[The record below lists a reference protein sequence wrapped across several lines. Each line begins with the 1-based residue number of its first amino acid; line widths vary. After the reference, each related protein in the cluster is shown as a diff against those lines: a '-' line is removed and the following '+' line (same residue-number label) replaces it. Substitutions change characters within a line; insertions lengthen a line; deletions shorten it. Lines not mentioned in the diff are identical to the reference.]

1 MKLISALAFTL
12 LLSAVAAVDA
22 AKFDFFDFEGWY
34 EGGFLSVAADPRP
47 TGATVGL
54 NMLLKCEEGAGF
66 NGNSCDWFIRGPSGF
81 SLCDDVVVPG
91 SGVVFE
97 GKIAEYQFNADT
109 GVAEF
114 NINKITCD
122 GEELTSFAVGP
133 PQVPRV
139 PLPPATP
146 VMLEM
151 IPGASNKHVKSLK
164 FTIAG
169 DADDVVIEN
178 NFYKLGG
185 GFKES

>member
-1 MKLISALAFTL
+1 MWPPTLVPPAPLLASTCSSSAKKVLVSTAT
-12 LLSAVAAVDA
+12 AAI
-22 AKFDFFDFEGWY
+22 
-34 EGGFLSVAADPRP
+34 
-47 TGATVGL
+47 
-54 NMLLKCEEGAGF
+54 
-66 NGNSCDWFIRGPSGF
+66 WFIRGPSGF